1 MIGKEQI
8 LPLDLHKGKSVLGK
22 EQRNVMIELLK
33 AILFGIVEGVTEW
46 LPISST
52 GHLILLDEFITLNVS
67 DAFKSMFDVVI
78 QLGAI
83 LAVIVL
89 FFHKLNPFSPSK
101 SAGEKKQTWQLW
113 FKVIVAIL
121 PSGIVGVLFDDWM
134 DEHLH
139 NAVVVSIALIVY
151 GIAFILVEQRNT
163 RGKFQRI
170 STKDGVTVARLKEQS
185 VNDVYDISYQTAL
198 FIGLFQCLSLIPGTS
213 RSGSTI
219 LGAIL
224 IGVGRSAG
232 AEFSFFMAIPTMLGA
247 SAIKGLKFLLSGVSA
262 TGTEIGVLVVGCV
275 VSFLVSLVVIKALM
289 EYVRN
294 HSFSVFGVYR
304 IVLGV
309 VVLLYFALLG

>member
-1 MIGKEQI
+1 M
-8 LPLDLHKGKSVLGK
+8 V
-22 EQRNVMIELLK
+22 IELLK
-33 AILFGIVEGVTEW
+33 AVLFGIVEGVTEW

-52 GHLILLDEFITLNVS
+52 GHLILLNEFITLNVS

-101 SAGEKKQTWQLW
+101 SDGEKKQTWQLW
-113 FKVIVAIL
+113 FKVIAAII

-134 DEHLH
+134 EAHFH
-139 NAVVVSIALIVY
+139 NATVVSIALIVY
-151 GIAFILVEQRNT
+151 GVTFILVERRNT

-170 STKDGVTVARLKEQS
+170 STRDGATVARLKQS
-185 VNDVYDISYQTAL
+185 SVDNVFDITYRTAL
-198 FIGLFQCLSLIPGTS
+198 IIGCFQCLSLIPGTS

-247 SAIKGLKFLLSGVSA
+247 SAIKMLKFLLSGVSA

-275 VSFLVSLVVIKALM
+275 VSFVVSLLVIKGLM
-289 EYVRN
+289 QYVRS
-294 HSFSVFGVYR
+294 HSFSAFGVYR
-304 IVLGV
+304 IVLGII
-309 VVLLYFALLG
+309 VLAYFALFA